1 MKYTHFSI
9 YKMSSIQFII
19 NLIPSNIEKGKI
31 MNKKELLG
39 KRLRE
44 LRKRKGISQEKL
56 AELIN
61 VDPTTISNIEN
72 GKNYPSLIN
81 LENLLDILGSSFA
94 DAFDFNHKN
103 NKDDLLI
110 MITQKLKENPDKI
123 EDFYKIITA
132 LTK

>member
-1 MKYTHFSI
+1 
-9 YKMSSIQFII
+9 
-19 NLIPSNIEKGKI
+19 

-44 LRKRKGISQEKL
+44 LRKRRGINQEKL

-72 GKNYPSLIN
+72 GKNYPSMIN
-81 LENLLDILGSSFA
+81 LENLLDVLNVTFVE
-94 DAFDFNHKN
+94 AFDFEHKSSSA
-103 NKDDLLI
+103 DLLERI
-110 MITQKLKENPDKI
+110 NLRLKKYPEKI
-123 EDFYKIITA
+123 EDFYKIVMA

>member
-1 MKYTHFSI
+1 MDK
-9 YKMSSIQFII
+9 
-19 NLIPSNIEKGKI
+19 KI
-31 MNKKELLG
+31 LLG
-39 KRLRE
+39 KRLRD

-81 LENLLDILGSSFA
+81 LENLLDVLESSFLE
-94 DAFDFNHKN
+94 AFDFNHKN
-103 NKDDLLI
+103 DPKNLINEITEILKDNPK
-110 MITQKLKENPDKI
+110 KL
-123 EDFYKIITA
+123 EDFYKIVIA

>member
-1 MKYTHFSI
+1 
-9 YKMSSIQFII
+9 
-19 NLIPSNIEKGKI
+19 

-44 LRKRKGISQEKL
+44 LRKRKGIKQEKL

-72 GKNYPSLIN
+72 GKNYPSMSN
-81 LENLLDILGSSFA
+81 LENLLAVLDCTFTE
-94 DAFDFNHKN
+94 AFDFEHKN
-103 NKDDLLI
+103 SKEDLIAQINKRLED
-110 MITQKLKENPDKI
+110 NPEKI
-123 EDFYKIITA
+123 EDFYKIVMA

>member
-1 MKYTHFSI
+1 
-9 YKMSSIQFII
+9 
-19 NLIPSNIEKGKI
+19 

-44 LRKRKGISQEKL
+44 LRKRKGINQEKL

-72 GKNYPSLIN
+72 GKNYPSMIN
-81 LENLLDILGSSFA
+81 LENLLNVLDCSFIE
-94 DAFDFNHKN
+94 AFDFEHKN
-103 NKDDLLI
+103 SHEDLILQ
-110 MITQKLKENPDKI
+110 ITNKLKSNPDKL
-123 EDFYKIITA
+123 EDFYKIVMA